1 MSRARVRARGRKK
14 ERALGSS
21 ILFRLYERVD
31 GWVVVEWTKEV
42 LWFCWF
48 GKVATSLFLTG
59 KNPILLE
66 FWFKIQ
72 IGSRPFFFMKCFL
85 CDGRMVVVVV
95 VDKKVLWFCS
105 KFFRWSS
112 VYINVR
118 KFGKSAK
125 NFFPRK
131 KIQLQLSKN
140 GFFLIKFRTGNPHF
154 FLIFYFLSPH
164 K

>member
-105 KFFRWSS
+105 KFWWVTYVYYSS
-112 VYINVR
+112 GYLLPACLSQIFDEDYQHALPHDDFYISIYN
-118 KFGKSAK
+118 GYNIPCSWIE
-125 NFFPRK
+125 K
-131 KIQLQLSKN
+131 KE
-140 GFFLIKFRTGNPHF
+140 
-154 FLIFYFLSPH
+154 
-164 K
+164 